1 MDDNFALGLMVGSVT
16 GFIVAGFVVI
26 ALKKIGDYCKKVTAI
41 VKPQD
46 VKSSTDKAP
55 WEVLVDGC
63 KSLLLLII
71 LIIFI
76 LVGTCFFG
84 SASAFGWER
93 VMTFVRS
100 VTQP

>member
-1 MDDNFALGLMVGSVT
+1 MDDDFALGFMVGSAT
-16 GFIVAGFVVI
+16 SGIIAAIVAI
-26 ALKKIGDYCKKVTAI
+26 TLIKIRDYWKKVTAM

-55 WEVLVDGC
+55 WEVLIDGC

-71 LIIFI
+71 LIILI
-76 LVGTCFFG
+76 LGGTCFFG
-84 SASAFGWER
+84 SASVFGWER

-100 VTQP
+100 VAQP